1 MGRKE
6 LTELSVKKEILELE
20 NKVLNEFADRE
31 DNDLEAGQLL
41 DLKKKLSEIKDEIFK
56 AKLYIVSRST
66 GLLQR
71 QMENTI
77 NEEMQNL
84 EEKIKQLKVD
94 YDNFMLVLEEVEAR
108 EQMYLTESSN
118 LQARLEK
125 EKQFPQGSD
134 QAMEMQYEMQ
144 QKKEQLEL
152 M

>member
-1 MGRKE
+1 MMAEGKWRKE

-20 NKVLNEFADRE
+20 SKVLDEFADRE
-31 DNDLEAGQLL
+31 DNDLEACQLL
-41 DLKKKLSEIKDEIFK
+41 DLKKKLSEIEEEIFK

-77 NEEMQNL
+77 NEEIQNL
-84 EEKIKQLKVD
+84 EEKIK
-94 YDNFMLVLEEVEAR
+94 
-108 EQMYLTESSN
+108 
-118 LQARLEK
+118 
-125 EKQFPQGSD
+125 QGSD